1 MTRIINGESPS
12 GHHPRGTVVSAPV
25 VAKVGNEF
33 CSRRFHKTGDKV
45 DLGCSMASWTGKTGK
60 ARAKACR
67 EKAALNA
74 RAALAA
80 MDPDI
85 KASYQ
90 DIAIEWRELAAQFE
104 EAA

>member
-1 MTRIINGESPS
+1 
-12 GHHPRGTVVSAPV
+12 
-25 VAKVGNEF
+25 
-33 CSRRFHKTGDKV
+33 
-45 DLGCSMASWTGKTGK
+45 MASWTGKTGK

-104 EAA
+104 EVV

>member
-1 MTRIINGESPS
+1 M
-12 GHHPRGTVVSAPV
+12 
-25 VAKVGNEF
+25 AKVGNEF
-33 CSRRFHKTGDKV
+33 CGRRFYKTGDKV

>member
-1 MTRIINGESPS
+1 VQG
-12 GHHPRGTVVSAPV
+12 
-25 VAKVGNEF
+25 
-33 CSRRFHKTGDKV
+33 
-45 DLGCSMASWTGKTGK
+45 
-60 ARAKACR
+60 
-67 EKAALNA
+67 KAALNA